1 MSQKLKRLRE
11 LFLFGWGYLRQ
22 EGLARTWKRGVG
34 FLRRRMKSKRGR
46 YLPSKQVLAAQRAFC
61 ADGTGT
67 AGWPK
72 ISVLV
77 PLFNTPGKYLDEL
90 VGSLLR
96 QTYPRWEL
104 VLADASTTEEE
115 RVAAHLKKWAD
126 EPRIRVCRIENRDI
140 AANTNAAAAF
150 ATGSWLA
157 LLDHDDVLSPNAM
170 YEVARAAA
178 EQPCPFLYSDEA
190 LFTSDITRPTAGH
203 FKPDYSPD
211 YLLSCN
217 YICHLAAFTKELY
230 DAVGGERS
238 ECSGSQD
245 HDLFLRMTECTGG
258 AYHIPKV
265 LYYWRVS
272 AASTAGGVAAKPYV
286 EQAAIRA
293 LDDHLARTGVA
304 GHAEKGLFPSTYH
317 VVYDL
322 PSPLPTVSVL
332 IPNKDHTDDL
342 EKALHSIYT
351 VNDYPAFEVIVIE
364 NNSTDPATFAYY
376 EEAQRRYPRLRVV
389 TWEGPFNFSA
399 INNFGR
405 KSAVGDYL
413 LLLNNDVEVLSPAW
427 MREMVM
433 QAAQPGVGGVGA
445 LLYYPDDTVQHAGVI
460 VGLGGFAGHSH
471 KYARRGASG
480 YMFRQATVNDL
491 SAVTGACLLVP
502 AAVYD
507 AVGGLDES
515 FAVAYNDVDFCL
527 RIRQAGYRIVFTPYA
542 ELYHYESKSRG
553 LDLKGTAK
561 DRFAGEQQR
570 LQERF
575 GRETLLH
582 DPYYNR
588 NLTLDTE
595 DFAETAVFARD

>member
-1 MSQKLKRLRE
+1 MAQKIKRLRE
-11 LFLFGWGYLRQ
+11 LLAYGWGYLRQ
-22 EGLARTWKRGVG
+22 EGFARTWKRGVG

-46 YLPSKQVLAAQRAFC
+46 YLPTRQVLAAQRTFC
-61 ADGTGT
+61 ATD
-67 AGWPK
+67 AVKDWPK

-77 PLFNTPGKYLDEL
+77 PLFNTPDKYLTEL
-90 VGSLLR
+90 VESLLG
-96 QTYPRWEL
+96 QTYPNWEL
-104 VLADASTTEEE
+104 CLADASTTEAA
-115 RVAAHLKKWAD
+115 RVAETLKKWND
-126 EPRIRVCRIENRDI
+126 PRIVTKRIENKDI
-140 AANTNAAAAF
+140 AANTNAAAAM

-170 YEVARAAA
+170 YEVAKAAA
-178 EQPCPFLYSDEA
+178 EQSCPFIYSDEA
-190 LFTSDITRPTAGH
+190 LFVSDITRPTAGH
-203 FKPDYSPD
+203 FKPDFAPD
-211 YLLSCN
+211 YLRSCN

-245 HDLFLRMTECTGG
+245 HDLFLRLSERTGG

-272 AASTAGGVAAKPYV
+272 ATSTAGGVQAKPYV
-286 EQAAIRA
+286 EAAAIRA
-293 LDDHLARTGVA
+293 IDEHLQRTGLA
-304 GHAEKGLFPSTYH
+304 GHTEKGLYPSTYH

-322 PSPLPTVSVL
+322 PDPAPLVSVL
-332 IPNKDHTDDL
+332 IPNKDHTEDL
-342 EKALHSIYT
+342 EKCLSSIYSLT
-351 VNDYPAFEVIVIE
+351 DYPNYEVVVIE

-376 EEAQRRYPRLRVV
+376 EGAQKRYANLRVIR
-389 TWEGPFNFSA
+389 WEGPFNYPA

-405 KSAVGDYL
+405 KAAQGEYI
-413 LLLNNDVEVLSPAW
+413 LLLNNDVEVLTAGW
-427 MREMVM
+427 MREMTVL
-433 QAAQPGVGGVGA
+433 AAQPGVGGVGA
-445 LLYYPDDTVQHAGVI
+445 LLYYPDNTVQHAGVI

-480 YMFRQATVNDL
+480 YMFRQATVNNL
-491 SAVTGACLLVP
+491 SAVTAACLMVS

-507 AVGGLDES
+507 EMNGLDES

-527 RIRQAGYRIVFTPYA
+527 RIRQAGYRILFTPYA

-553 LDLKGTAK
+553 LDLSGAAK
-561 DRFAGEQQR
+561 ERFESEQNR

-575 GRETLLH
+575 GRENLIR
-582 DPYYNR
+582 DPFYNR

-595 DFAETAVFARD
+595 DFNETAVFARD